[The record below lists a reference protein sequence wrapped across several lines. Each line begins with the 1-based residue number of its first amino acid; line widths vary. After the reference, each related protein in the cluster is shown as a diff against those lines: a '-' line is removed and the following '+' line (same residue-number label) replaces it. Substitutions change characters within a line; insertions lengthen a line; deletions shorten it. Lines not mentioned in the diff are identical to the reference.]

1 MCMFSVLTTSARK
14 YILDQYENINTLIAF
29 LYNCAQIAICRV
41 LATAVELQEMNWFL
55 IDFKATLMS

>member
-1 MCMFSVLTTSARK
+1 MCMFSVLTTSSRK
-14 YILDQYENINTLIAF
+14 YILDQYENINTLAF

-41 LATAVELQEMNWFL
+41 LATAVELQEMNWFS